1 MRGLLLQ
8 MKSIVYCNPFVP
20 PEWILVHS
28 LMPVWLRPRAATSE
42 SAATNRGVCPFAS
55 AIAKS
60 FSADGAER
68 PTAVVLATACDQMR
82 YAAALFDGRGK
93 PPVFLFN
100 VPRTWRTDAARSF
113 YLDEL
118 RRLGRFLE
126 SLGGV
131 APSAGALRE
140 TMVRYDFARC
150 KLLRRRGEMSARE
163 FSYAVAEMR
172 GGSSENEILGISTK
186 PRPLVAP
193 LESVSSVDVS
203 SGATNGRGFVET
215 AKTSTIK
222 LTPGSLAVKS
232 RENIPLTL
240 VGGPLL
246 EEDLERLDVIEGLGG
261 RIVLDA
267 TESGERT
274 LPAPLNEIR
283 PGDDPLPE
291 LARIYFDSIPDI
303 FRRPNDMLFD
313 WLASETKRRG
323 ARGIIVRRHL
333 WCDIWHA
340 ELPRLREECGLP
352 LLDWQQD
359 GDGSEAA
366 FLTRIEAFMEML
378 GQQPETPPR

>member
-1 MRGLLLQ
+1 

-20 PEWILVHS
+20 PEWIAAHR
-28 LMPVWLRPRAATSE
+28 LRPRWIVPRAATSE
-42 SAATNRGVCPFAS
+42 SAAVNRGVCPVAS
-55 AIAKS
+55 AIAES
-60 FSADGAER
+60 LSADDAAR
-68 PTAVVLATACDQMR
+68 PTAVVFATACDQMR
-82 YAAALFDGRGK
+82 YAATLLDNRGER
-93 PPVFLFN
+93 PVFLFN

-113 YLDEL
+113 YFDEL

-140 TMVRYDFARC
+140 TMVRYDLARRE
-150 KLLRRRGEMSARE
+150 LLRRSGEMSARE
-163 FSYAVAEMR
+163 FSEAVAGLR
-172 GGSSENEILGISTK
+172 GGVFE
-186 PRPLVAP
+186 
-193 LESVSSVDVS
+193 D
-203 SGATNGRGFVET
+203 
-215 AKTSTIK
+215 TI
-222 LTPGSLAVKS
+222 TPVGSHTVKS
-232 RENIPLTL
+232 RESIPLAL
-240 VGGPLL
+240 VGGPLF
-246 EEDLERLDVIEGLGG
+246 EEDRRRLDVIENLGG

-283 PGDDPLPE
+283 PGDDPLSE

-303 FRRPNDMLFD
+303 FRRPNDTLFD

-333 WCDIWHA
+333 WCDLWHA
-340 ELPRLREECGLP
+340 ELPRLREECALP

-378 GQQPETPPR
+378 DEPPETPRR